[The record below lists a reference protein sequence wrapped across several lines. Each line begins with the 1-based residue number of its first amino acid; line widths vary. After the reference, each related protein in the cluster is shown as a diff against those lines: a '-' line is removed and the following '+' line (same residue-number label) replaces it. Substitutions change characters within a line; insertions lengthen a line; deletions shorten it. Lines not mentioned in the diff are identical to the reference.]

1 MLINQ
6 DFAQPEP
13 KSPAK
18 RRLQL
23 VVNDT
28 PNAEESSYSPPLD
41 TATKLLQET
50 IAKIEGAYA
59 PSTIRAY
66 RVDFQDLIKFCAKR
80 NAQPLPAQPQ
90 LVAKYICNLTNS
102 GRSSASIRRANAG
115 ISTIHKLNR
124 FTDPTKDPDVILEM
138 RRMHRQLG
146 RASNQAQGITVN
158 LLNQM
163 LLATEENIRGLRDR
177 VLLLIA
183 YDTLCRRSEL
193 TALRI
198 EDIKMSIQDGLEHMT
213 ILLRRSKTDQD
224 SSGRIL
230 HISAD
235 ARLALQK
242 WIEALGQVEGS
253 LFRGVDR
260 GLKITKHL
268 GSGQINR
275 IFKRLAQLAHIDPK
289 LICNISG
296 HSMRVGHAQD
306 LVKSGASLPILM
318 SRGRWTKT
326 DTVLRYVEHLN
337 YQCI

>member
-6 DFAQPEP
+6 DFAQPEA

-23 VVNDT
+23 VVNDALT
-28 PNAEESSYSPPLD
+28 EKESGHSSPLD
-41 TATKLLQET
+41 VASKLLQET
-50 IAKIEGAYA
+50 IAKIDGAYA

-66 RVDFQDLIKFCAKR
+66 RVDFQDLIKFCGER
-80 NAQPLPAQPQ
+80 NEQALPVQPQ
-90 LVAKYICNLTNS
+90 LAADYIRKLTDA
-102 GRSSASIRRANAG
+102 GRSSASIRRAIAG
-115 ISTIHKLNR
+115 IATIHKLNR
-124 FTDPTKDPDVILEM
+124 FLDPTKDPDVILEM
-138 RRMHRQLG
+138 RRMHRKLG
-146 RASNQAQGITVN
+146 RASNQAQGVTVD

-163 LLATEENIRGLRDR
+163 LLATEENVRGLRDR
-177 VLLLIA
+177 ALLLIA

-198 EDIKMSIQDGLEHMT
+198 EDIKMSIQDGLECMS

-230 HISAD
+230 QISAD
-235 ARLALQK
+235 ARLALKK
-242 WIEALGQVEGS
+242 WMEALGQVEGP

-275 IFKRLAQLAHIDPK
+275 IFKRLAQSAYIDPK
-289 LICNISG
+289 LIRNISG

-306 LVKSGASLPILM
+306 LVSAGASLPILM

-326 DTVLRYVEHLN
+326 DTVMRYVEHLN
-337 YQCI
+337 HQCI